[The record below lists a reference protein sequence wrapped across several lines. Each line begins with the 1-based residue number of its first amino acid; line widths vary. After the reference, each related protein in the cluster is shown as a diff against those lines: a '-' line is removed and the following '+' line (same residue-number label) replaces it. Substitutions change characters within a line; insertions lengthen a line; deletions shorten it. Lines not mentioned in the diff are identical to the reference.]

1 MGTRKTSQ
9 TQMIQ
14 KGVTTRVEVEARLG
28 VPSLVSSMGDGR
40 KIIMYNYS
48 EYRTK
53 TGTFVPLIG
62 YEVFGN
68 NTRGEILQIM
78 LDQKDVVVDHVYTDT
93 PGAVRIR

>member
-1 MGTRKTSQ
+1 MGTWKTSQ

-14 KGVTTRVEVEARLG
+14 KGITTRNEIETKLG
-28 VPSLVSSMGDGR
+28 VPSTVSLMGDGR

-62 YEVFGN
+62 YVVFGN